1 MERRAT
7 VVLLMLLSLEA
18 VLLVSAAVADDAAVI
33 LLPGDAVMDGTG
45 KPWECC
51 DRPVCTRGGKWCGCK
66 DEVAKC
72 ADGCNNC
79 REVKGSDPA
88 RYMCRDSTRDGRPDP
103 CTKTPGNN

>member
-7 VVLLMLLSLEA
+7 AVLLMLSLA
-18 VLLVSAAVADDAAVI
+18 ALLLLVGAADADAVI
-33 LLPGDAVMDGTG
+33 RLPGDAVTDGNS

-51 DRPVCTRGGKWCGCK
+51 DKPVCTSGGKWCGCK

-72 ADGCNNC
+72 AAGCKNC

-88 RYMCRDSTRDGRPDP
+88 RYMCRDSTRDGRPAP
-103 CTKTPGNN
+103 CTKPPGN